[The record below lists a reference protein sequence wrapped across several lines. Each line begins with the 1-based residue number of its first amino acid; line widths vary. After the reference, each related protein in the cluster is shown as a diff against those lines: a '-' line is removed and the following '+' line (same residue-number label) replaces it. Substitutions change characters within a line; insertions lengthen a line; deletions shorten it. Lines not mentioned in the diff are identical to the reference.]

1 MVTSLTN
8 VTGGIARLLL
18 AAAILCFNGPRL
30 AGPDT
35 PTHRATTEHVDARSD
50 GSRPGFHVTVTVGRG
65 TKQVT
70 VEFGRARERAEDE
83 VL

>member
-1 MVTSLTN
+1 

-18 AAAILCFNGPRL
+18 AAAMLCFNGPRL
-30 AGPDT
+30 AGPDV
-35 PTHRATTEHVDARSD
+35 PMHRAVAEHVDTRSD
-50 GSRPGFHVTVTVGRG
+50 GSKPGFHVTVTVGRG

-70 VEFGRARERAEDE
+70 VEFGRARERAEDD